1 MIKIIVTKLNKK
13 TWQAFII
20 IKLKG
25 DRGFIFN
32 ILKMYLK
39 FCSEGWRT
47 FSKIQED
54 SKELEE

>member
-25 DRGFIFN
+25 DRGFIFS

-47 FSKIQED
+47 FSKI
-54 SKELEE
+54 